1 MSTGSRTWNVDP
13 PERRDTGAVTDPRRP
28 VLVVHGAAVRDR
40 EAFEADVA
48 RLAAAVGGDRPFIP
62 VFWGDLARPAE
73 AIDEVLPYLGWLQ
86 SDEAAAVDE
95 TEIETMLE
103 TTLDVSLDDE
113 QEKAPDDEDD
123 SLVTRLRGSR
133 LRLTPEGENL
143 FERIGANW
151 RKQSEVARRRVLGRV
166 YRAVRDQYLTMAA
179 HFAGDIIL
187 YQRRQVAIQAR
198 VWETLVREAPGYGIA
213 EAPVSVITHSLG
225 GSVAFDIAVDGHP
238 RLHVDQ
244 LITCACT
251 APYFHVIGCSPLS
264 LPHHVPG
271 EAVTLPSSIGSWTNF
286 FLPLDP
292 WGYLTAPVF
301 RLADGSAPVD
311 IEVHTGDREDRIMR
325 HGAAHYWNH
334 PLVIGAIRERI
345 GDVAEDPTTN

>member
-1 MSTGSRTWNVDP
+1 
-13 PERRDTGAVTDPRRP
+13 
-28 VLVVHGAAVRDR
+28 VLVIHGAAVRDR

-48 RLAAAVGGDRPFIP
+48 RLAVAVGSDRPFIP

-95 TEIETMLE
+95 AEIETMLE
-103 TTLDVSLDDE
+103 TTLDESLDDVE
-113 QEKAPDDEDD
+113 REKAREDGPDEDEPDEDD
-123 SLVTRLRGSR
+123 DSLLSRLRGSR

-166 YRAVRDQYLTMAA
+166 YRAVRDQYLSMAA

-198 VWETLVREAPGYGIA
+198 VWETLIREAPGFGIA
-213 EAPVSVITHSLG
+213 GAPVSVITHSLG

-271 EAVTLPSSIGSWTNF
+271 EAVTLPASIGAWTNF
-286 FLPLDP
+286 YLPLDP

-334 PLVIGAIRERI
+334 PLVIGAIRERL
-345 GDVAEDPTTN
+345 GGVTEEPTQ

>member
-1 MSTGSRTWNVDP
+1 
-13 PERRDTGAVTDPRRP
+13 
-28 VLVVHGAAVRDR
+28 VLVIHGAAVRDR

-48 RLAAAVGGDRPFIP
+48 RLAAAVGIDRPFIP

-86 SDEAAAVDE
+86 SDEAAAVDDA
-95 TEIETMLE
+95 EIETMLE
-103 TTLDVSLDDE
+103 TTLDVSLDDV
-113 QEKAPDDEDD
+113 QQDMAPDDDVGEEDDD
-123 SLVTRLRGSR
+123 SLLSRLRGSR

-166 YRAVRDQYLTMAA
+166 YRAVRDQYLSMAA

-187 YQRRQVAIQAR
+187 YQRRQAAIQAR
-198 VWETLVREAPGYGIA
+198 VWETLVREAPGFGIA

-244 LITCACT
+244 LVTCACT
-251 APYFHVIGCSPLS
+251 APYFHVIGCSPHS

-271 EAVTLPSSIGSWTNF
+271 EAVTLPDSIGAWTNF
-286 FLPLDP
+286 YLPLDP

-334 PLVIGAIRERI
+334 PLVVRAIRERLGA
-345 GDVAEDPTTN
+345 GDDAEPPTTD